1 VSGNAKMIER
11 SQRAVWHPCTQMK
24 HHETL
29 PLVPISGAEGVWLH
43 DFEGRRILDA
53 IGTCG

>member
-1 VSGNAKMIER
+1 MSANAKMIER
-11 SQRAVWHPCTQMK
+11 SLRAVWHPCTQMK

-29 PLVPISGAEGVWLH
+29 PLVPVSRADGVWLY

-53 IGTCG
+53 IGSW